1 MTKNPSE
8 KELKQFSI
16 LIGLIF
22 PLLIGLIIP
31 YLTGHGFRFW
41 TLIIALPVL
50 FLGQVK
56 PILLNKIYKIWMK
69 LGEIL
74 GWVNSRLILGLVFV
88 LIIQPTSLIMR
99 LFSYDPLKKKKSS
112 EDSYKEYRKVYD
124 IRLDRTF

>member
-99 LFSYDPLKKKKSS
+99 LFSYDPLKKKKVQRIVTKNI
-112 EDSYKEYRKVYD
+112 ERFT
-124 IRLDRTF
+124 I

>member
-56 PILLNKIYKIWMK
+56 PILLDKIYKIWMK

>member
-69 LGEIL
+69 LCEIL

>member
-1 MTKNPSE
+1 MTNNPSE

-50 FLGQVK
+50 LLGQVK